1 MRFALFLLPFTLSAQ
16 LPPGNEAGVAM
27 GHLHLNAKDPAASKR
42 FWVDYLGAQTV
53 KLGNLDVYKF
63 PDVLVMVRKTDATAP
78 SEGSAVN
85 HLGFLVKDLDA
96 ELKRCAQ
103 PGMEC
108 RVQRVLT
115 DTRQAFVLNADDVK
129 VELVEDAKMAD
140 RVRHHHIHFFNQQI
154 MDSRAWYA
162 KMFSAKPGKRG
173 KFWAADLPGVNLSW
187 AESPEAVVPTKG
199 RSIDHI
205 GFEVKNLEQFAKS
218 LEAQGVKFDVP
229 YRKVPQ
235 LGIAVAFF
243 TDPWGAYVELTE
255 GLNKL

>member
-16 LPPGNEAGVAM
+16 LPPGNEIGVAM
-27 GHLHLNAKDPAASKR
+27 GHLHLNAKDPAASQR
-42 FWVDYLGAQTV
+42 FWVDYMGGKVV

-63 PDVLVMVRKTDATAP
+63 PDVLVMVRKADVSAG
-78 SEGSAVN
+78 SEGTAVN

-96 ELKRCAQ
+96 ELKRCTEAVH
-103 PGMEC
+103 C
-108 RVQRVLT
+108 RVQRILT

-129 VELVEDAKMAD
+129 VELVEDTKMND

-162 KMFSAKPGKRG
+162 KMFAAKPGKRG

-187 AESPEAVVPTKG
+187 ADSPEAVVPTKG
-199 RSIDHI
+199 RGIDHI
-205 GFEVKNLEQFAKS
+205 GFEVKNLEAFVKT
-218 LEAQGVKFDVP
+218 LESQGVKFDVP